1 MGDSVR
7 RGDNTKEMIG
17 ILFNILPGIIALG
30 FLIFVHELGHFL
42 MAKVTDVKVLTF
54 SLGFG
59 KKLWK
64 HRWGETEYAVSIF
77 PLGGYV
83 KLLGE
88 GTEEEI
94 PQEEIHR
101 SYSQK
106 PTYVKI
112 LIVFFGPFFN
122 ILCAGLIFFLML
134 SGGAMLPASP
144 SGPSA
149 KVSGVVSGFP
159 AADAGILPGDVIT
172 SVNGQKVAYF
182 AEVQQLMAKAGD
194 KPLTIE
200 VRRKDTVLT
209 FSVIPREIDTPT
221 PSGLSVRRKVIG
233 IEAEKAVGVQAA
245 NIFEA
250 LLITP
255 SYTYGVGEDTV
266 RALWKIITGKMS
278 RKNVGGPLS
287 IFQAAGI
294 TAKQGTGSFSFF
306 VAYISLSL
314 AIINLLPIPILDGG
328 HIIFSLIEAV
338 TRRKL
343 SQRFIENAQRVG
355 LGILIAIMVFAFYND
370 FDRLFGLSKLFNA
383 D

>member
-1 MGDSVR
+1 MNS
-7 RGDNTKEMIG
+7 
-17 ILFNILPGIIALG
+17 LAFNVIPGIIALG

-42 MAKVTDVKVLTF
+42 MAKMSDVKVITF

-64 HRWGETEYAVSIF
+64 RTWGETEYALSVF

-94 PQEEIHR
+94 PAEEAHR
-101 SYSQK
+101 SYSNK
-106 PTYVKI
+106 PTFVKI

-122 ILCAGLIFFLML
+122 ILCAGLIFFVML
-134 SGGAMLPASP
+134 SAGAMLPASP

-149 KVSGVVSGFP
+149 KVSGVVKDFP
-159 AADAGILPGDVIT
+159 AAEAGILPGDIIT

-182 AEVQQLMAKAGD
+182 AEVQQFMAKAVE
-194 KPLTIE
+194 KPLRIE
-200 VRRKDTVLT
+200 VKRQGQPLE
-209 FSVIPREIDTPT
+209 FSVTPKEIETTNSAGDI
-221 PSGLSVRRKVIG
+221 VQRKVIG
-233 IEAEKAVGVQAA
+233 IEAEKSAGVRAS
-245 NIFEA
+245 NILEA
-250 LLITP
+250 ILLTP
-255 SYTYGVGEDTV
+255 AYTYGVGEDTV
-266 RALWKIITGKMS
+266 IALWKIITGKMS

-294 TAKQGTGSFSFF
+294 TAKQGTGSFAFF

-328 HIIFSLIEAV
+328 HIIVSLIEV
-338 TRRKL
+338 VIRRK
-343 SQRFIENAQRVG
+343 IPEKWVENAQKVG
-355 LGILIAIMVFAFYND
+355 LAILIAIMVFAFYND
-370 FDRLFGLSKLFNA
+370 FDRFFGLSKFFNA
-383 D
+383 Q

>member
-1 MGDSVR
+1 MNS
-7 RGDNTKEMIG
+7 
-17 ILFNILPGIIALG
+17 LAFNVIPGIIALG

-42 MAKVTDVKVLTF
+42 MAKLSDVKVITF

-64 HRWGETEYAVSIF
+64 HTWGETEYALSVF

-94 PQEEIHR
+94 PAEEAHR
-101 SYSQK
+101 SYSNK
-106 PTYVKI
+106 PTFVKI

-122 ILCAGLIFFLML
+122 ILCAGLIFFVML
-134 SGGAMLPASP
+134 TAGAMLPASP

-149 KVSGVVSGFP
+149 KVSGVVKDFP
-159 AADAGILPGDVIT
+159 AAEAGILPGDTIAA
-172 SVNGQKVAYF
+172 VNGQKVAYF
-182 AEVQQLMAKAGD
+182 AEVQQFMTKAVD
-194 KPLTIE
+194 KPLRIE
-200 VRRKDTVLT
+200 VKRHGQLLE
-209 FSVIPREIDTPT
+209 FSVTPKEIETTNSAGDI
-221 PSGLSVRRKVIG
+221 VRRKVIG
-233 IEAEKAVGVQAA
+233 IEAEKSAGVQAS
-245 NIFEA
+245 NILEA
-250 LLITP
+250 ILLTP

-266 RALWKIITGKMS
+266 IALWKIITGKMS

-294 TAKQGTGSFSFF
+294 TAKQGTGSFAFF

-328 HIIFSLIEAV
+328 HIIVNLIEV
-338 TRRKL
+338 VIRRK
-343 SQRFIENAQRVG
+343 IPEKWVENAQKVG
-355 LGILIAIMVFAFYND
+355 LAILIAIMVFAFYND
-370 FDRLFGLSKLFNA
+370 FDRFFGLSKFFNA
-383 D
+383 Q

>member
-1 MGDSVR
+1 MNS
-7 RGDNTKEMIG
+7 
-17 ILFNILPGIIALG
+17 LAFNVIPGIIALG

-42 MAKVTDVKVLTF
+42 MAKLSDVKVITF

-64 HRWGETEYAVSIF
+64 RTWGETEYALSVF

-94 PQEEIHR
+94 PAEEAHR
-101 SYSQK
+101 SYSNK
-106 PTYVKI
+106 PTFVKI

-122 ILCAGLIFFLML
+122 ILCAGLIFFVML
-134 SGGAMLPASP
+134 SAGAMLPASP

-149 KVSGVVSGFP
+149 KVSGVVKDFP
-159 AADAGILPGDVIT
+159 AAEAGILPGDIIT
-172 SVNGQKVAYF
+172 AVNGQKVAYF
-182 AEVQQLMAKAGD
+182 AEVQQFMTKGVD
-194 KPLTIE
+194 KPLRIE
-200 VRRKDTVLT
+200 VKRQGQLLE
-209 FSVIPREIDTPT
+209 FSVTPKEIETTNSAGDI
-221 PSGLSVRRKVIG
+221 VRRKVIG
-233 IEAEKAVGVQAA
+233 IEAEKSAGVQAS

-250 LLITP
+250 ILLTP
-255 SYTYGVGEDTV
+255 AYTYGVGEDTV
-266 RALWKIITGKMS
+266 IALWKIITGKMS

-294 TAKQGTGSFSFF
+294 TAKQGTGSFAFF

-328 HIIFSLIEAV
+328 HIIVSLIEV
-338 TRRKL
+338 VIRRK
-343 SQRFIENAQRVG
+343 IPEKWVENAQKVG
-355 LGILIAIMVFAFYND
+355 LVLLIAIMVFAFYND
-370 FDRLFGLSKLFNA
+370 FDRFFGLSKFFNA
-383 D
+383 K

>member
-1 MGDSVR
+1 MNS
-7 RGDNTKEMIG
+7 
-17 ILFNILPGIIALG
+17 LAFNIIPGIIALG

-42 MAKVTDVKVLTF
+42 MAKFTDVKVITF

-64 HRWGETEYAVSIF
+64 RTWGETEYALSVF

-94 PQEEIHR
+94 PVEDAHR
-101 SYSQK
+101 SYSNK
-106 PTYVKI
+106 PTFVKI

-122 ILCAGLIFFLML
+122 ILCAGLIFFVML
-134 SGGAMLPASP
+134 SVGAMLPASP

-149 KVSGVVSGFP
+149 KVSAVVKDFP
-159 AADAGILPGDVIT
+159 AAEVGILPGDIIT
-172 SVNGQKVAYF
+172 AVNGQKVAYF
-182 AEVQQLMAKAGD
+182 AEVQQFMTKAVD
-194 KPLTIE
+194 KPLRIE
-200 VRRKDTVLT
+200 VKRQGQMIE
-209 FSVIPREIDTPT
+209 FSVTPKEIETTNSAGDI
-221 PSGLSVRRKVIG
+221 VRRKVIG
-233 IEAEKAVGVQAA
+233 IEAEKSAGVQAS
-245 NIFEA
+245 NILEA
-250 LLITP
+250 ILLTP

-266 RALWKIITGKMS
+266 IALWKIITGKMS

-294 TAKQGTGSFSFF
+294 TAKQGTGSFAFF

-328 HIIFSLIEAV
+328 HIIVSLIEV
-338 TRRKL
+338 VIRRK
-343 SQRFIENAQRVG
+343 IPDKWVENAQKVG
-355 LGILIAIMVFAFYND
+355 LAILIAIMVFAFYND
-370 FDRLFGLSKLFNA
+370 FDRFFGLSKFFNA
-383 D
+383 Q